1 MNEPKSGHCAM
12 LALNSIRKRC
22 EKGHTPLL
30 LDVTQ
35 LKSSLFVMCAGGE
48 RIIRSRMIEAVTRV
62 IIHYVFLD
70 VVVSED
76 ISANGPQEGI
86 IRLRNDNVVDFVSDG
101 CANNNSSNNNS
112 LTSAAGG

>member
-1 MNEPKSGHCAM
+1 M

-22 EKGHTPLL
+22 EKGHAASAGCDP
-30 LDVTQ
+30 DQ
-35 LKSSLFVMCAGGE
+35 ELFVRMCVGGE

-76 ISANGPQEGI
+76 ISANGP
-86 IRLRNDNVVDFVSDG
+86 
-101 CANNNSSNNNS
+101 
-112 LTSAAGG
+112 